1 MHMIQASQ
9 IREHM
14 EVVGS
19 DGGHV
24 GKVDHVM
31 GDEIEL
37 AKMDMASGLK
47 HHMIPMSWVD
57 HIDEDKVCLNMT
69 KDAAKAAWREKH

>member
-1 MHMIQASQ
+1 MIQPTE

-24 GKVDHVM
+24 GKVDHVL
-31 GDEIEL
+31 GDQIEL
-37 AKMDMASGLK
+37 AKMDLGSGLK
-47 HHMIPMSWVD
+47 HHLIPLSWID
-57 HIDEDKVCLNMT
+57 HVEDDKLCLNMT
-69 KDAAKAAWREKH
+69 KDAAKDGWQEKH

>member
-1 MHMIQASQ
+1 MIQTSD

-24 GKVDHVM
+24 GKVDHVLG
-31 GDEIEL
+31 GDIEL
-37 AKMDMASGLK
+37 SKMDLGSGFK
-47 HHMIPMSWVD
+47 HHMIPLTWVEA
-57 HIDEDKVCLNMT
+57 IQENKVCLSLT

>member
-1 MHMIQASQ
+1 MIEATQ

-14 EVVGS
+14 DVVGS

-24 GKVDHVM
+24 GRVDKVM

-37 AKMDMASGLK
+37 TKLDIASGLK
-47 HHMIPMSWVD
+47 HHMIPVSWVEM
-57 HIDEDKVCLNMT
+57 IDDDTVRLSMT
-69 KDAAKAAWREKH
+69 MEAAKAAWRTKH

>member
-1 MHMIQASQ
+1 MIQPSE

-24 GKVDHVM
+24 GKVDKVM
-31 GDEIEL
+31 GAEIEL
-37 AKMDMASGLK
+37 AKFDFGSGFK
-47 HHMIPMSWVD
+47 HHLIPVTWVD
-57 HIDEDKVCLNMT
+57 HIEADKVFLNMT
-69 KDAAKAAWREKH
+69 KDAAKSAWAEKH

>member
-1 MHMIQASQ
+1 MIQTSE

-14 EVVGS
+14 EVIGS

-24 GKVDHVM
+24 GKVDKVM
-31 GDEIEL
+31 GTDIEL
-37 AKMDMASGLK
+37 SKLDLGSGFK
-47 HHMIPMSWVD
+47 HHMIPLTWVEA
-57 HIDEDKVCLNMT
+57 IQENKVCLSLT

>member
-1 MHMIQASQ
+1 MIQPSQ
-9 IREHM
+9 IVEHM
-14 EVVGS
+14 DVVGS

-24 GKVDHVM
+24 GRVDHLV

-37 AKMDMASGLK
+37 TKLDLSSGLK

-57 HIDEDKVCLNMT
+57 HIEDDTVCLNMT
-69 KDAAKAAWREKH
+69 KDAAKAAWRTKN

>member
-1 MHMIQASQ
+1 MIQASQ

-24 GKVDHVM
+24 GKVDHVL

-57 HIDEDKVCLNMT
+57 HIEGDKVCLNMT
-69 KDAAKAAWREKH
+69 KAAARASWREKH

>member
-1 MHMIQASQ
+1 MESARIA
-9 IREHM
+9 EHM

-24 GKVDHVM
+24 GKVDHII
-31 GDEIEL
+31 GQEIEL
-37 AKMDMASGLK
+37 ARMGLGSGLR

-57 HIDEDKVCLNMT
+57 HVDDRVHLRMTRDE
-69 KDAAKAAWREKH
+69 AKAGWRETH

>member
-1 MHMIQASQ
+1 MIQAAE

-14 EVVGS
+14 DVVGS

-24 GKVDHVM
+24 GRVDKVM

-37 AKMDMASGLK
+37 TKLDLGSGLK
-47 HHMIPMSWVD
+47 HHMIPLSWVEM
-57 HIDEDKVCLNMT
+57 IDDDTVRLNRT
-69 KDAAKAAWREKH
+69 KDAAKADWRTKH

>member
-1 MHMIQASQ
+1 MIQTSE

-14 EVVGS
+14 EVIGS

-24 GKVDHVM
+24 GKVDKVM
-31 GDEIEL
+31 GSDIEL
-37 AKMDMASGLK
+37 AKLDLGSGFK
-47 HHMIPMSWVD
+47 HHLIPVTWVED
-57 HIDEDKVCLNMT
+57 IQDDKVRLSLT

>member
-1 MHMIQASQ
+1 MIQTSE

-14 EVVGS
+14 EVIGS

-24 GKVDHVM
+24 GKVDKVM
-31 GDEIEL
+31 GGDIEL
-37 AKMDMASGLK
+37 AKLDFGSGFK
-47 HHMIPMSWVD
+47 HHLIPVTWVD
-57 HIDEDKVCLNMT
+57 EIQDDKVRLSLT